1 MSNTNAPP
9 QAGRPAP
16 ESLSGMVERVT
27 FQSEETGFSVLKVKV
42 KDFRDLVAVVGIMPS
57 VTAGE
62 WIEAHGRWENDREHG
77 QQFKVETVSTTR
89 PDSLEGI
96 ERYLGSGLIKGIGP
110 HFAKQLVEM
119 FGADVFDIIEREPDR
134 LKEVDGI
141 GQVRRAKITN
151 AWHEQKSIRE
161 IMVFLHSHG
170 VGTGRAFRIY
180 KTYGDGAIETVR
192 ENPYRLAHD
201 IWGIG
206 FKTADAIAASL
217 GINPQSDI
225 RARAGVEFVL
235 AGLTEEGHC
244 AFPRPD
250 LTRKA
255 VEMLAIPEPIVSAA
269 IDHALEEK
277 RLIARPELG
286 DGNLLFLASLDTSE
300 EMLSRN
306 LLALA
311 QGPHPCPPID
321 VPKAISWV
329 EQKTGLTFA
338 ESQRA
343 ALATALASK
352 VLVITGGPG
361 VGKTTLVNAIV
372 RVLAAKRMDVV
383 LAAPTGRAAKRM
395 SETSGREA
403 KTIHRLLEFD
413 PKNGGFKRDREHPL
427 EGDVFVVDE
436 TSMVDVALAHQLVR
450 AIPPHAAVLLVGDV
464 DQLPSVGP
472 GQVLSDII
480 ESGVLPVCRLTEVF
494 RQAAQSQIVTNAHRV
509 NLGQLPVWPKAKLEK
524 PTDSDFYVVEQD
536 DPDAAERMIVHLV
549 GSRLPDRF
557 GFDPWKDI
565 QVLAP
570 MTRGILGTRNL
581 NASLQKSLNPSA
593 KQVIRYGVAFRAGD
607 KVIQTVNDYEKEVW
621 NGDIG
626 RIARLDDEDREAVLD
641 FDGRSV
647 VYGYDEFDELQHAYA
662 VTIHKSQGSEY
673 PCVVI
678 PVHMQHYM
686 LLHRAIIYTGVTRGR
701 KLVVLVGSVKAL
713 AMAVKRVD
721 SRRRITT
728 LRERLQLAEPERD
741 V

>member
-1 MSNTNAPP
+1 
-9 QAGRPAP
+9 
-16 ESLSGMVERVT
+16 MVERVT
-27 FQSEETGFSVLKVKV
+27 FQSDETGFAVLKVKV
-42 KDFRDLVAVVGIMPS
+42 NGFRDMVAVVGVMPS
-57 VTAGE
+57 ITAGE
-62 WIEAHGRWENDREHG
+62 WIEAGGRWEHNREHG

-89 PDSLEGI
+89 PDTLEGI

-110 HFAKQLVEM
+110 HFAKSMVEV
-119 FGADVFDIIEREPDR
+119 FGAGVFDIIEKEPDR
-134 LKEVDGI
+134 LREVNGI
-141 GQVRRAKITN
+141 GNVRRGKITN

-161 IMVFLHSHG
+161 IMLFLHSHG
-170 VGTGRAFRIY
+170 VGTSRAFRIY
-180 KTYGDGAIETVR
+180 KTYGDNAIEVVR

-206 FKTADAIAASL
+206 FKTADAIAISL
-217 GINPQSDI
+217 GIDKQSDI

-235 AGLTEEGHC
+235 ASLTEDGHC
-244 AFPRPD
+244 AYPRDD
-250 LTRKA
+250 LAKKTVA
-255 VEMLAIPEPIVSAA
+255 MLGIPESIVSAA
-269 IDHALEEK
+269 IDHSLEDK
-277 RLIARPELG
+277 RLITHPELG

-300 EMLSRN
+300 AMLTRN
-306 LLALA
+306 LLTLV
-311 QGPHPCPPID
+311 QGQHPCPPID
-321 VPKAISWV
+321 VPKAITWA

-338 ESQRA
+338 ESQRI

-372 RVLAAKRMDVV
+372 RILAAKGMNVV
-383 LAAPTGRAAKRM
+383 LTAPTGRAAKRM

-413 PKNGGFKRDREHPL
+413 PKNGGFKRNREKPL

-436 TSMVDVALAHQLVR
+436 MSMVDVALAHQLVR
-450 AIPPHAAVLLVGDV
+450 AIPHHAAALFVGDV

-472 GQVLSDII
+472 GLVLSDII
-480 ESGVLPVCRLTEVF
+480 ESGVIPVCRLTEVF
-494 RQAAQSQIVTNAHRV
+494 RQASQSRIVTNAHRI
-509 NLGQLPVWPKAKLEK
+509 NRGQLPDWPKRKLEK

-536 DPDAAERMIVHLV
+536 DPDAAERTIIHLV
-549 GSRLPDRF
+549 ADRLPDRF

-581 NASLQKSLNPSA
+581 NASLQAALNPSA
-593 KQVIRYGVAFRAGD
+593 KQLLRYGVTFRTGD

-626 RIARLDDEDREAVLD
+626 RIVRLNDEEREAVLD
-641 FDGRSV
+641 FDSRSV
-647 VYGYDEFDELQHAYA
+647 VYGYEELDELQHAYA
-662 VTIHKSQGSEY
+662 ITIHKSQGSEY

-686 LLHRAIIYTGVTRGR
+686 MLHRAIVYTGVTRGR
-701 KLVVLVGSVKAL
+701 KLVVLVGAVKAL
-713 AMAVKRVD
+713 SMAVKRVD

-728 LRERLQLAEPERD
+728 LRERLQLTGACPHLQ
-741 V
+741 